1 MNAPC
6 STSRLRGFK
15 TPFKQA
21 CRRAALLIPVGAWA
35 VLQATPS
42 WAQVSNLTNGS
53 NSSTSAYPS
62 HPVKIV
68 VPSQPGGGTDIVA
81 RVLAQELTAQAGQ
94 SFYIENKAGA
104 GNMIGITAV
113 AKSTPD
119 GYTLLMVPSTLVLN
133 TVLYKSI
140 SFDPVKDFAPITV
153 AATVPNILL
162 VYPKLAV
169 TNLAQFMELA
179 KKSNLNYASAGIGT
193 SPHMSMELLK
203 SMAGIALQHI
213 PYKGTSGAMSDLLSG
228 QVSSLFANALE
239 ASPLITAGKVRALAV
254 SGDKR
259 IEQFPNVP
267 TVAQAG
273 LPGYL
278 STQWY
283 GLLAPAATPKE
294 VLEWLGVNAVKA
306 LKRQEVRDK
315 LAQDGAQVVASSAPE
330 FAQLI
335 KAELDKW
342 AKVAKS
348 AGIEPE

>member
-1 MNAPC
+1 MSAAQRLNPAWRMALGFAMV
-6 STSRLRGFK
+6 STLVSSLVSMS
-15 TPFKQA
+15 
-21 CRRAALLIPVGAWA
+21 ALAD
-35 VLQATPS
+35 TSPS
-42 WAQVSNLTNGS
+42 G
-53 NSSTSAYPS
+53 YPH

-68 VPSQPGGGTDIVA
+68 VPSQPGGGTDILA
-81 RVLAQELTAQAGQ
+81 RIMAQELSTLGGQ

-113 AKSTPD
+113 AKSTAD

-133 TVLYKSI
+133 TVLYKNI
-140 SFDPVKDFAPITV
+140 SFDPVKDFSPITI
-153 AATVPNILL
+153 AATVPNVLL
-162 VYPKLAV
+162 VNLKMSPQ
-169 TNLAQFMELA
+169 NLAQFIELA
-179 KKSNLNYASAGIGT
+179 KKSSLSYASAGIGT

-203 SMAGIALQHI
+203 SMAGIELQHI
-213 PYKGTSGAMSDLLSG
+213 PYKGTSGAMSDLLSA

-239 ASPLITAGKVRALAV
+239 AMPLIAAGKVRALAV

-259 IEQFPNVP
+259 IEQLPTVP

-283 GLLAPAATPKE
+283 GLLAPAGTPKD
-294 VLEWLGVNAVKA
+294 VLEWLHANAVKA
-306 LKRQEVRDK
+306 LRRQEVRDK
-315 LAQDGAQVVASSAPE
+315 LAADGAQALGSTPQE

-335 KAELDKW
+335 RSELEKW
-342 AKVAKS
+342 ARVAKS